1 MSLQKNSQQS
11 LVSVIVP
18 VYNRSMYLKQ
28 AIQSALNQTYKNI
41 EIIVSDD
48 CSPESPQTIV
58 ESFDDSRIRF
68 RRNQS
73 NLGVAGNII
82 TTIKEAR
89 GKYIASLNDDDLW
102 NENFLEKLV
111 PQLENNQN
119 LVLAF
124 CDHYI
129 IDDDSNI
136 DEIATE
142 ESTKAW
148 KRNKLKEGVY
158 QPFYEIA
165 LIDQAVPSSV
175 AAVIRKDAI
184 DWDKFPSQAGPF
196 WDLYLTYMACRNGG
210 GAYYYPERLSKYRVH
225 ALSETMNIGSKN
237 TKAKIRGAKATIFC
251 FRQFMEDE
259 ALQEFKSYFRK
270 QWLHAQTTLAIGLL
284 RDNNAEEARPL
295 LLGALIQQKFNP
307 RTIAAFLISFVPKPL
322 ARKLL
327 IGNGA

>member
-1 MSLQKNSQQS
+1 MSLQMNYQQS

-18 VYNRSMYLKQ
+18 VYNRSIYLKQ

-48 CSPESPQTIV
+48 CSPESPQAIV
-58 ESFDDSRIRF
+58 ESFDDSRIIF
-68 RRNQS
+68 RRNQE
-73 NLGVAGNII
+73 NLGVASNII
-82 TTIKEAR
+82 SAVKVAR
-89 GKYIASLNDDDLW
+89 GKYIASLNDDDIW
-102 NENFLEKLV
+102 NDNFLEKLV
-111 PQLENNQN
+111 PQLDNNHD
-119 LVLAF
+119 LVLGF

-129 IDDDSNI
+129 IDENSNI
-136 DEIATE
+136 DDKATQE
-142 ESTKAW
+142 CTQMW
-148 KRNKLKEGVY
+148 KRNQLKEGIY

-165 LIDQAVPSSV
+165 LVNQSVASSV

-184 DWDKFPSQAGPF
+184 DWDNFPPQAGPF
-196 WDLYLTYMACRNGG
+196 WDLFLTYMACRNGG
-210 GAYYYPERLSKYRVH
+210 GAYYFPERLSKYRVH

-251 FRQFMEDE
+251 FHQFMEDE

-284 RDNNAEEARPL
+284 RDEKETEARPL
-295 LLGALIQQKFNP
+295 LLRTLIQQKFNK
-307 RTIAAFLISFVPKPL
+307 RTIAAFLISFIPKPL

-327 IGNGA
+327 AV

>member
-1 MSLQKNSQQS
+1 MSLQMDSQQP
-11 LVSVIVP
+11 LVSAIVP

-48 CSPESPQTIV
+48 CSPESPQAIV
-58 ESFDDSRIRF
+58 ESFDDPRVRF
-68 RRNQS
+68 RRNPT

-82 TTIKEAR
+82 ATIKEAQ
-89 GKYIASLNDDDLW
+89 GKYIASLNDDDAW

-111 PQLENNQN
+111 PQLENNQD

-129 IDDDSNI
+129 IDDYSNI
-136 DEIATE
+136 DEAATE
-142 ESTKAW
+142 ECTQMW
-148 KRNKLKEGVY
+148 KRNELKEGVY

-165 LIDQAVPSSV
+165 LVNQAVASSV

-184 DWDKFPSQAGPF
+184 DWDKFPPQAGPF
-196 WDLYLTYMACRNGG
+196 WDLYLTYMACHNGG
-210 GAYYYPERLSKYRVH
+210 GAYYSPERLSQYRVH
-225 ALSETMNIGSKN
+225 ALSETINIGSKN
-237 TKAKIRGAKATIFC
+237 TKAKIRGANATIFC
-251 FRQFMEDE
+251 FHQFMEDE

-270 QWLHAQTTLAIGLL
+270 QWLHAHTTLAIALL
-284 RDNNAEEARPL
+284 RDDNTTEARPL
-295 LLGALIQQKFNP
+295 LLRALIQQKFNP
-307 RTIAAFLISFVPKPL
+307 RTIAAFLISFIPKPL

>member
-1 MSLQKNSQQS
+1 MSLQMDSQQS

-48 CSPESPQTIV
+48 CSPESPQAIV
-58 ESFDDSRIRF
+58 ESFDDPRIRF
-68 RRNQS
+68 RRNPT
-73 NLGVAGNII
+73 NLGVADNII
-82 TTIKEAR
+82 TTVKEAR

-129 IDDDSNI
+129 IDDNSNI
-136 DEIATE
+136 DEAATE
-142 ESTKAW
+142 ECTQAW
-148 KRNKLKEGVY
+148 KRNQLKEGVY

-165 LIDQAVPSSV
+165 LIDQAVASSV

-184 DWDKFPSQAGPF
+184 DWEKFPPQAGPF
-196 WDLYLTYMACRNGG
+196 WDLYLTYMACRNGS
-210 GAYYYPERLSKYRVH
+210 GAYYSPERLSQYRVH
-225 ALSETMNIGSKN
+225 ALSETMNIGGKN

-270 QWLHAQTTLAIGLL
+270 QCLHAQTTLAIGLL
-284 RDNNAEEARPL
+284 RENNITEARPL

-307 RTIAAFLISFVPKPL
+307 RTIAAFLISFIPKPL

>member
-1 MSLQKNSQQS
+1 MSLQMDYQQS

-28 AIQSALNQTYKNI
+28 AIQSALNQTYQNI

-48 CSPESPQTIV
+48 CSPESPKVIV
-58 ESFDDSRIRF
+58 ESFNDSRIRF
-68 RRNQS
+68 RRNQE
-73 NLGVAGNII
+73 NLGVASNII
-82 TTIKEAR
+82 SAVKVAQ
-89 GKYIASLNDDDLW
+89 GKYVASLNDDDMW

-111 PQLENNQN
+111 PQLDKNQD

-129 IDDDSNI
+129 IDDLSNI
-136 DEIATE
+136 DDVATE
-142 ESTKAW
+142 ECTKMW
-148 KRNKLKEGVY
+148 KRNELKEGIY

-165 LIDQAVPSSV
+165 LVNQAVPSSV
-175 AAVIRKDAI
+175 AAVIRKDSI
-184 DWDKFPSQAGPF
+184 DWDDFALQAGPF

-210 GAYYYPERLSKYRVH
+210 GAYYSPERLSKYRVH

-237 TKAKIRGAKATIFC
+237 TNAKIKGAKATIFC
-251 FRQFMEDE
+251 FHQFMEDE

-284 RDNNAEEARPL
+284 RENKMNEARSL
-295 LLGALIQQKFNP
+295 LLHTLFQQKFNP
-307 RTIAAFLISFVPKPL
+307 RTIAAFLISFIPQPL

-327 IGNGA
+327 MA

>member
-1 MSLQKNSQQS
+1 MSLQMDSQQP
-11 LVSVIVP
+11 LVSAIVP

-48 CSPESPQTIV
+48 CSPESPQAIV
-58 ESFDDSRIRF
+58 ESFNDPRIRF
-68 RRNQS
+68 RRNET

-82 TTIKEAR
+82 TTVKEAR

-102 NENFLEKLV
+102 NETFLEKLV
-111 PQLENNQN
+111 PQLENNQD

-129 IDDDSNI
+129 IDDRSNI
-136 DEIATE
+136 DETATE
-142 ESTKAW
+142 ECTQAW
-148 KRNKLKEGVY
+148 KRNQLKEGVY

-184 DWDKFPSQAGPF
+184 DWDTFPPQAGPF
-196 WDLYLTYMACRNGG
+196 WDLYLTYIACRNGG
-210 GAYYYPERLSKYRVH
+210 GAYYCPERLSQYRVH
-225 ALSETMNIGSKN
+225 ALSETMNIGGKN

-251 FRQFMEDE
+251 FRQFMEDQ

-270 QWLHAQTTLAIGLL
+270 QWLHAHTTLAIALL
-284 RDNNAEEARPL
+284 RDDNTTEARPL
-295 LLGALIQQKFNP
+295 LLDALIQQKFNP
-307 RTIAAFLISFVPKPL
+307 RTIAAFLISFIPKPL

>member
-1 MSLQKNSQQS
+1 MSLKIDSQQS

-18 VYNRSMYLKQ
+18 VYNRSIYLKQ
-28 AIQSALNQTYKNI
+28 AIQSALNQTYRNI

-48 CSPESPQTIV
+48 CSPESPQAIV
-58 ESFDDSRIRF
+58 ESFDDPRIRF
-68 RRNQS
+68 RRNRK

-82 TTIKEAR
+82 SAVKEAR
-89 GKYIASLNDDDLW
+89 GKYVASLNDDDMW

-111 PQLENNQN
+111 PQLDKNQDS
-119 LVLAF
+119 VLAF

-129 IDDDSNI
+129 INEHSNI
-136 DEIATE
+136 DEAATE
-142 ESTKAW
+142 ECTQMW
-148 KRNKLKEGVY
+148 KRNELKQGIY
-158 QPFYEIA
+158 QPFFEIA
-165 LIDQAVPSSV
+165 LVNQAVASSV

-184 DWDKFPSQAGPF
+184 DWNNFPPQAGPF

-210 GAYYYPERLSKYRVH
+210 GAYYCSERLSKYRVH

-259 ALQEFKSYFRK
+259 TLQEFKSYFRK
-270 QWLHAQTTLAIGLL
+270 EWLHAHTTLGIGLL
-284 RDNNAEEARPL
+284 RDENRKEARPL
-295 LLGALIQQKFNP
+295 LLSALIEQKFNL
-307 RTIAAFLISFVPKPL
+307 RTIAAFLISFTPKRL

-327 IGNGA
+327 TA

>member
-1 MSLQKNSQQS
+1 MSLQMDSQQP

-18 VYNRSMYLKQ
+18 VYNRSIYLEQ
-28 AIQSALNQTYKNI
+28 AIQSALNQTYQNI

-58 ESFDDSRIRF
+58 QSFDDSRIRF
-68 RRNQS
+68 RRNS
-73 NLGVAGNII
+73 TNLGVAENII
-82 TTIKEAR
+82 TTVKEAR

-102 NENFLEKLV
+102 NEDFLEKLV
-111 PQLENNQN
+111 PQLENNQD

-129 IDDDSNI
+129 IDDNSNI
-136 DEIATE
+136 DEAATNE
-142 ESTKAW
+142 CTQAW
-148 KRNKLKEGVY
+148 KRNQLKEGIY

-165 LIDQAVPSSV
+165 LVNQAVASSV
-175 AAVIRKDAI
+175 AAIIRQDAI
-184 DWDKFPSQAGPF
+184 DWDKFPPQAGPF

-210 GAYYYPERLSKYRVH
+210 GAYYSPERLSQYRVH

-237 TKAKIRGAKATIFC
+237 TKAKIRGANASIFC

-284 RDNNAEEARPL
+284 RDNNLKEARPL
-295 LLGALIQQKFNP
+295 LLDALIQQKFNP
-307 RTIAAFLISFVPKPL
+307 RTIAAFLISFIPKPL

-327 IGNGA
+327 IGNGV